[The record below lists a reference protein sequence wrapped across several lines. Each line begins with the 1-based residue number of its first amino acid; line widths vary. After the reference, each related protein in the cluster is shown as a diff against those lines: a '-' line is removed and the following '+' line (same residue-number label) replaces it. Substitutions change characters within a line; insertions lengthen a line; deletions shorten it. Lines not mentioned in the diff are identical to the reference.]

1 MRNGKAVDFDIT
13 HTKCRPGLEAIQARR
28 VFAPRD
34 CGRCKSRNEDG
45 YVEQARQS
53 HQAADVIGMLVRDQ
67 DRVQLFR
74 VFLDRGQAGKN
85 VALAETGV
93 DEDARFFGADE
104 SGISRTAAG
113 ENADL
118 NYDKPPAS

>member
-1 MRNGKAVDFDIT
+1 
-13 HTKCRPGLEAIQARR
+13 
-28 VFAPRD
+28 
-34 CGRCKSRNEDG
+34 
-45 YVEQARQS
+45 
-53 HQAADVIGMLVRDQ
+53 MLVRDQ

-74 VFLDRGQAGKN
+74 IFLDRGQAGQN
-85 VALAETGV
+85 VAPAETGV

-118 NYDKPPAS
+118 NYDAPPRTILFAAASLAAASLAAASLAAASLAAASLAAASVAHALLRAAFTLV